1 VVTRRD
7 FLRRCALL
15 VGATG
20 AAGLLGACAVPGQ
33 PPAPA
38 ATAPPKTGGG
48 AAPTAAPAPKAAAT
62 AAPAA
67 PAPTAAA
74 APAAVKGAK
83 TLTNAIFADP
93 LGLDPHIV
101 GNPEGR
107 GTTKAIHDT
116 LFGIDQNGR
125 LVPQLVESWE
135 QPDDKTFLLKL
146 RQGVKFHDGTAFD
159 AEAVKFNLDRVR
171 NPDTKSIR
179 AGEISTLD
187 KVEVVNAG
195 TVRLTL
201 KQPFAAFL
209 FPLADMAGCIGSP
222 AAYQQW
228 GADYAFHPSGTGP
241 FKFVSY
247 AKDQN
252 TTLERN
258 PDYWDKGKPGLDGLV
273 LRPIPVDSSRL
284 AELRS
289 GGVQIAEALP
299 FQDVQRLKSMP
310 EIVVSEKVGFR
321 WEYFAFNMRPEMPG
335 ANLKLRQAFQ
345 WAIDRE
351 ALHQAVYFGTGA
363 IAYDGILP
371 GNPFF
376 DPDYKPFTHDVE
388 RAKRLLGESGLN
400 LPIALKVPLQPD
412 PVKQRAAQIFQATAE
427 PLGVKVEIEQV
438 DVAKRRQQ
446 LQDGQ
451 IELDVEGW
459 WGYRPDPD
467 QYLFTLLHSTGSYAK
482 YYGYSN
488 PKMDELLMAERAAT
502 NEEQRRAIFRQ
513 ISDLQNEDSP
523 YVTWHYGSDFK
534 GLSPKVKGFVHYQ
547 DSLIRY
553 GDLTLE

>member
-1 VVTRRD
+1 V
-7 FLRRCALL
+7 L

-20 AAGLLGACAVPGQ
+20 VAGLLGACGQ
-33 PPAPA
+33 PA
-38 ATAPPKTGGG
+38 APP
-48 AAPTAAPAPKAAAT
+48 PAAPAPKPTDAPKPAAPPTAAAPAASAPT
-62 AAPAA
+62 AAA
-67 PAPTAAA
+67 PAPTTAPAPAAA

-116 LFGIDQNGR
+116 LFGIDLNGR

-135 QPDDKTFLLKL
+135 QPDDKTFVLKL

-187 KVEVVNAG
+187 KVEVVDAG

-299 FQDVQRLKSMP
+299 FQDVQRLKSMS

-321 WEYFAFNMRPEMPG
+321 WEYLAFNMRPEMPG
-335 ANLKLRQAFQ
+335 SNLKLRQAFQ

-363 IAYDGILP
+363 IAYDGVLP

-376 DPDYKPFTHDVE
+376 DPNYKPFTHDTE
-388 RAKRLLGESGLN
+388 RAKRLLGESGLT
-400 LPIALKVPLQPD
+400 LPIVLKTPLQPD
-412 PVKQRAAQIFQATAE
+412 PVKQRAAQIVQAAVE
-427 PLGVKVEIEQV
+427 PLGVKIEIEQV

-451 IELDVEGW
+451 MEFDVEGW

-502 NEEQRRAIFRQ
+502 NEEQRRAVFRQ
-513 ISDLQNEDSP
+513 IADLQNEDSP

-534 GLSPKVKGFVHYQ
+534 GLSPKVKGFDHYQ

-553 GDLTLE
+553 GDLTME